1 MSRIPAASTLRDPH
15 KISPSNQCLRTAL
28 NARYVEFLMPFRSLF
43 RQHSKIQG
51 AVQLPDMG
59 PAVAAAGIRR
69 ATPRGFEGLRR
80 GDSKGCA
87 VGFKMVNLADYLMMR
102 IKD

>member
-51 AVQLPDMG
+51 AVQLPDVG
-59 PAVAAAGIRR
+59 PRGRCRGDSKGYAAGIRR
-69 ATPRGFEGLRR
+69 AAPRGFEGLRR
-80 GDSKGCA
+80 GIQDGESSGLSYDA
-87 VGFKMVNLADYLMMR
+87 Y
-102 IKD
+102 